1 MLRVI
6 QTSEISR
13 ETLRARLSPRS
24 FLDREAEEAA
34 AREIVADVRARG
46 DVAVRECIER
56 FGGPALSELRVSEE
70 EMEAAEGQVSDAFLA
85 AVAAARE
92 RIAWFHERCRWQG
105 WQEERDGA
113 LLGQIVR
120 PLETVGVLVPA
131 TSAPLPST
139 LLMAVVPARVAG
151 VRQVLVCTSPR
162 PNGSVDPHTLV
173 AARVAGADAVYKAG
187 GVQGVAAM
195 AFGTET
201 IPRVDKIVGP
211 GSLYTV
217 LAKRLVFGHVAVE
230 SLPGPS
236 EIVVIADGSADPRYV
251 AADLLSQAE
260 HGEDSLAILL
270 TPDTALA
277 WAVDAEI
284 ERQLLRLS
292 RAEVAR
298 ACLAK
303 GGSAIVTRDLEEAVD
318 LANLAAPEHLELMVR
333 DPDTLLP
340 RIRNAG
346 AILVGAHSS
355 EPVADYVAGPSHIL
369 PTSGTARFASP
380 LGVHDFMKI
389 TSLVRFDAA
398 ALAAVADHVV
408 TLAEAEGLDAHAA
421 AIRIRAGGAP

>member
-6 QTSEISR
+6 QTR
-13 ETLRARLSPRS
+13 ETSAETLSQALAPRS
-24 FLDREAEEAA
+24 FLDREAEETA
-34 AREIVADVRARG
+34 ARAIVGDVRARG

-56 FGGPALSELRVSEE
+56 FGGPALTELRATEA
-70 EMEAAEGQVSDAFLA
+70 EMKAAAGQVSDAFHA
-85 AVAAARE
+85 AVAVARD
-92 RIAWFHERCRWQG
+92 RIARFHERCRWQG
-105 WQEERDGA
+105 WQEEWDGA

-120 PLETVGVLVPA
+120 PLESVGVLVPA
-131 TSAPLPST
+131 ASAPLPST

-162 PNGSVDPHTLV
+162 ADGSVDPHTLV
-173 AARVAGADAVYKAG
+173 AAQAAGADAVYKAG

-195 AFGTET
+195 AFGTES

-217 LAKRLVFGHVAVE
+217 LAKRLVFGHVAIE

-236 EIVVIADGSADPRYV
+236 EIVVIADSSADPRYV

-260 HGEDSLAILL
+260 HGEESLALLL
-270 TPDTALA
+270 TPDGALA

-284 ERQLLRLS
+284 ERQLARLT

-303 GGSAIVTRDLEEAVD
+303 GGRAIVTRDLDEAVE
-318 LANLAAPEHLELMVR
+318 LANVAAPEHLELMVR
-333 DPDTLLP
+333 DPDALIP
-340 RIRNAG
+340 RLRNAG
-346 AILVGAHSS
+346 AILVGACSS

-421 AIRIRAGGAP
+421 AIRIRAEDGR